1 MSQSPPDPFALVKLE
16 MSNAQQQH
24 QRTLGMLE
32 RSRQDKAFAYKQLQD
47 SRIRNDTFY
56 MNTQGRLDKSFYE
69 NYAASLGEITFG
81 AFMADVRAT
90 RAASTPPL
98 FMFDDKDVVPN
109 PNADSIYA
117 SAGPGAMYS
126 QPGTIAP
133 PTTQRQPPKTG
144 EAGSEFAGPPEK
156 PLPETVARPESE
168 AKDLTPQQQRVQEV
182 RQRSSQSQ
190 PSQPAAARAPRLNL
204 NAVHVDPVTGQMFG
218 NIKGH
223 FVPMDNAAW
232 NVLQD
237 WQRSSIASYQAETR
251 RMNAGSLRR
260 SVNAQDGLLS
270 ALTRNSNRGM
280 LTELVAG
287 LPNFPGDGIA
297 ILERASDV
305 FDSDT
310 KSFKRHLGEL
320 AAAVQAGN
328 PSMYASAMADLQEE
342 MYNTQ
347 KEKIDKK
354 LKDVNSTISTL
365 QKQYDAT
372 GDKTLQADLQK
383 HRAER
388 RRLTNE
394 SMSLV
399 HPSDT
404 RPMHL
409 PTNENPNKP
418 STPAGAVSSNTLDT
432 WLFENQLDYRE
443 AGDLIRAELQSPQEG
458 APLLQSYVDAMR
470 ARLESS
476 GLDVRGTDTQFYTY
490 AAKQFGINA
499 KFEEPITARLP
510 QSMQPPSPPANDE
523 MGAATQSPITD
534 TGEIDLGKLQDLR
547 DEYMQSLNGGQPSPE
562 TWESFLRSKNI
573 SNFN

>member
-1 MSQSPPDPFALVKLE
+1 MSQSAPDPFALVKLE

-32 RSRQDKAFAYKQLQD
+32 RSRQDKAIAYKQLQD

-69 NYAASLGEITFG
+69 NYARTIGEMSFG
-81 AFMADVRAT
+81 AFNADVRAT

-98 FMFDDKDVVPN
+98 FMFDDKDVVQN
-109 PNADSIYA
+109 PNGQSIFDT
-117 SAGPGAMYS
+117 AGPGAMNA
-126 QPGTIAP
+126 QPGTAAP
-133 PTTQRQPPKTG
+133 PPAKPTPKTG
-144 EAGSEFAGPPEK
+144 EVGGPTGPPEK
-156 PLPETVARPESE
+156 PLPETVARPKSDAEE
-168 AKDLTPQQQRVQEV
+168 LTPQQQRVQQV
-182 RQRSSQSQ
+182 RTKSSQSQ
-190 PSQPAAARAPRLNL
+190 QSQPSAARAPRLNL
-204 NAVHVDPVTGQMFG
+204 NAVHVDPVTGQMYG

-232 NVLQD
+232 SVLQN
-237 WQRSSIASYQAETR
+237 WQRSSIASYQAETSR
-251 RMNAGSLRR
+251 YRANSLRR
-260 SVNAQDGLLS
+260 SVNAQDSLLG
-270 ALTRNSNRGM
+270 ALTSNSNRGM
-280 LTELVAG
+280 LAELVASNPG
-287 LPNFPGDGIA
+287 FPEIGIGM
-297 ILERASDV
+297 LGRAAEIFNV
-305 FDSDT
+305 DT
-310 KSFKRHLGEL
+310 KSYKRHLGEL
-320 AAAVQAGN
+320 AAAYQAGN
-328 PSMYASAMADLQEE
+328 MEMFRSAMAVLEGE
-342 MYNTQ
+342 MYDTQ

-354 LKDVNSTISTL
+354 LKVVNSQISTARN
-365 QKQYDAT
+365 QYNEG
-372 GDKTLQADLQK
+372 GDKSLMSDIAKLES
-383 HRAER
+383 ER

-443 AGDLIRAELQSPQEG
+443 AGDLIRAELQSPQEE

-470 ARLESS
+470 ARFESS

-499 KFEEPITARLP
+499 GFKDPITATLP
-510 QSMQPPSPPANDE
+510 PQMRPPPSGANGE
-523 MGAATQSPITD
+523 MGAATPPLITSA
-534 TGEIDLGKLQDLR
+534 GEVDLVVLQDLR
-547 DEYMQSLNGGQPSPE
+547 DEYEQSLNGEEKSEE
-562 TWESFLRSKNI
+562 TWNSFLKSKNI
-573 SNFN
+573 LN